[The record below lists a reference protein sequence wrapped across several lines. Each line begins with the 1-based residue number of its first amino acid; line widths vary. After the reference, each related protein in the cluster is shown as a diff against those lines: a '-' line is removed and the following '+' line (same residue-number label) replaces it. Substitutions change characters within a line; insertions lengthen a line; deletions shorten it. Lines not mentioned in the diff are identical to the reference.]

1 MNKLAAVSI
10 FFLVFILFIFS
21 AVSLANAQERFIDNA
36 DGTVT
41 DTRLNVMWSK
51 TDNQGNINWRQ
62 AQKWVKYTFPYT
74 LPVSYDNWRLPT
86 IDELKTLYDRDASYE
101 GYETD
106 CGQKVKIASVIELS
120 CGWIWASEVEFISAR
135 LFNFHRGY
143 SYTDRISKYRAY
155 RVLAVR
161 NLE

>member
-1 MNKLAAVSI
+1 MNKFPAVSI
-10 FFLVFILFIFS
+10 FFLVFLLFIFTAPGS
-21 AVSLANAQERFIDNA
+21 VHAKERFIDNA

-41 DTRLNVMWSK
+41 DTLLNVMWSK
-51 TDNQGNINWRQ
+51 TDNHGNINWRQ
-62 AQKWVKYTFPYT
+62 AQQWVKYTFPYT
-74 LPVSYDNWRLPT
+74 LPTSYDNWRLPA
-86 IDELKTLYDRDASYE
+86 IDELKTLYDQNTK

-106 CGQKVKIASVIELS
+106 CGQKVKIVPVIELT
-120 CGWIWASEVEFISAR
+120 CGWVWASEMESISAR

-161 NLE
+161 SLE

>member
-1 MNKLAAVSI
+1 MNKFAAVSI
-10 FFLVFILFIFS
+10 FYLFFLLFIFTAFDS
-21 AVSLANAQERFIDNA
+21 VHAKERFIDNA

-41 DTRLNVMWSK
+41 DTLLNVMWAK
-51 TDNQGNINWRQ
+51 TDNMGDINWRQ
-62 AQKWVKYTFPYT
+62 AQKWVKYTLPCT
-74 LPVSYDNWRLPT
+74 LPKSYDNWRLPFL
-86 IDELKTLYDRDASYE
+86 DELKTLYDQSPLYK
-101 GYETD
+101 GYETN
-106 CGQKVKIASVIELS
+106 CGQKVKIVSVIELS
-120 CGWIWASEVEFISAR
+120 CGWVWAAEMKFISAR

>member
-1 MNKLAAVSI
+1 MNKFAAVSI
-10 FFLVFILFIFS
+10 FFLVFLLFIFTAS
-21 AVSLANAQERFIDNA
+21 GLVHAQERFVDNA

-41 DTRLNVMWSK
+41 DTLLNVMWAK
-51 TDNQGNINWRQ
+51 TDNQGDINWRQ

-74 LPVSYDNWRLPT
+74 LSISYDNWRLPS
-86 IDELKTLYDRDASYE
+86 IDELKTLSDRNTQ

-106 CGQKVKIASVIELS
+106 CGQKVKIVSVIELT
-120 CGWIWASEVEFISAR
+120 CGWVWASEMKFISAR

-143 SYTDRISKYRAY
+143 SYTDRISKYKAY

-161 NLE
+161 DLE

>member
-1 MNKLAAVSI
+1 MNKFAAVSI
-10 FFLVFILFIFS
+10 FFLVLILFIFS
-21 AVSLANAQERFIDNA
+21 AATLVNAQERFIDNA

-62 AQKWVKYTFPYT
+62 AQQWVKFTFPYT
-74 LPVSYDNWRLPT
+74 LQVSYDNWRLPT
-86 IDELKTLYDRDASYE
+86 LDELKTLYDRDANYE

-106 CGQKVKIASVIELS
+106 CGQRVKIASVFELT
-120 CGWIWASEVEFISAR
+120 CGWIWASEMKFISAR

-161 NLE
+161 SLE